1 MTRPLDLVIFDCDG
15 VLIDSEPIA
24 SRTLARS
31 LSAAGL
37 SMTAEEAH
45 RTFTGKSES
54 DLRFHFKA
62 AGISALDTL
71 FSSWHS
77 DLYAAFARELRAMAG
92 IEPLLR
98 ALDVPKCVA
107 SNSTIARLER
117 SLGLLELWDIFAP
130 HIFSAEMVARPK
142 PAPDLVLHCLATFG
156 ARPERSIMI
165 DDSHHGIQAA
175 CAAGVKAIGF
185 VDPNDPRPDRR
196 EVLLAAGAAGV
207 AVGAQDLAALIIAD
221 LAPSTL

>member
-45 RTFTGKSES
+45 CTFTGKSET
-54 DLRFHFKA
+54 DTRAYLEA
-62 AGISALDTL
+62 AGITGLDTL
-71 FSSWHS
+71 LSNWHAEV
-77 DLYAAFARELRAMAG
+77 YAAFASELRAMAG

-98 ALDVPKCVA
+98 SLDVPKCVA
-107 SNSTIARLER
+107 SNSSMARLR
-117 SLGLLELWDIFAP
+117 KSLGLLALWDMFAP

-142 PAPDLVLHCLATFG
+142 PAPDLVLHCLAAFD

-165 DDSHHGIQAA
+165 DDSHHGILAA
-175 CAAGVKAIGF
+175 RAAGVKAIGF

-196 EVLLAAGAAGV
+196 DVLLSAGAAGV
-207 AVGAQDLAALIIAD
+207 AVGAGDLASLIIAD
-221 LAPSTL
+221 LAPSTV

>member
-24 SRTLARS
+24 SRTLAQS

-37 SMTAEEAH
+37 SMSAEEAH

-54 DLRFHFKA
+54 DLRFYFEA
-62 AGISALDTL
+62 AGITALDSL

-77 DLYAAFARELRAMAG
+77 DVYAAFARELRAMAG

-107 SNSTIARLER
+107 SNSTMARLKN

-142 PAPDLVLHCLATFG
+142 PAPDLVLYCLAAFG
-156 ARPERSIMI
+156 ARPE
-165 DDSHHGIQAA
+165 
-175 CAAGVKAIGF
+175 
-185 VDPNDPRPDRR
+185 R

-207 AVGAQDLAALIIAD
+207 AVGAQDLAALIVAD

>member
-37 SMTAEEAH
+37 SMTAEEAL
-45 RTFTGKSES
+45 RTFTGKSEA
-54 DLRFHFKA
+54 DMRYYFKA
-62 AGISALDTL
+62 AGICGIDSL
-71 FSSWHS
+71 FSNWHA
-77 DLYAAFARELRAMAG
+77 DVYAAFAAELRAMAG

-107 SNSTIARLER
+107 SNSTLVRLKK
-117 SLGLLELWDIFAP
+117 SLGLLDLWDIFAP

-142 PAPDLVLHCLATFG
+142 PAPDLVLHCLAAFD

-175 CAAGVKAIGF
+175 SAAGVKAIGF

-207 AVGAQDLAALIIAD
+207 AVGAEDLAAMIIAD